1 MMKPLHSNVEAFRMN
16 ELYDFKQ
23 ELKVFASSLFRL
35 CVYLKFIDAIKSYS
49 KVDLSLANKGINAT
63 QFVSP
68 KLNILLTTALF
79 DSTKQNYNF

>member
-35 CVYLKFIDAIKSYS
+35 CVYLKFIDAIKSYL
-49 KVDLSLANKGINAT
+49 KVDLSA
-63 QFVSP
+63 
-68 KLNILLTTALF
+68 
-79 DSTKQNYNF
+79 QN